1 MRVRRVMKEVLGK
14 RGYGVTGVADEGGF
28 GPALLSN
35 EEALRLMVE
44 AFEQANLRP
53 GEEAGIALDIA
64 ATHFYRDGAYRP
76 ARDRADLDS
85 TEMVE
90 RLAGWTRQYP
100 IFSIE
105 DGLDEEDWAGWKTL
119 TERLGEGCQILGDDL
134 SVTNLRRLEKGN
146 AEGVANAV
154 PVKMNE
160 IGTVTET
167 LDLVRAAQ
175 KNGYRPV
182 ISARSGE
189 IEDDSMADLTV
200 APAAGQIKIGSVA
213 GSERLAK
220 YNRLLPIEEDLGR
233 RARYR
238 GAEVLA
244 GWKKR
249 RSKMREPC
257 GVQCSLSPERRVQLP
272 RMPAK
277 MRRMA
282 DPLRENNGVT
292 ESGMMKHGKQVGKCS
307 TFFFLALT
315 AAAVFAA
322 ERRQFKPGFNIFS
335 PAQDV
340 ELGREAAAQADK
352 AFAIVKN
359 KNSAAYLN
367 ELGKRLVRYAPGET
381 DYPWEF
387 KFVNAEPI
395 NAFAL
400 PGGFIYVNRGTVEA
414 ARNESELAGVVA
426 HEIGHVVMRHSTN
439 RASKA
444 VVAQAPLRIIGGL
457 LGGGAIGQLAQM
469 GVGFGFSSVMLKYSR
484 DAETQSD
491 QIATYILYDAG
502 YDPKSM
508 ATFFQILE
516 QKYPKRTTQF
526 FSSHPNPGNR
536 VRNVEQ
542 EIPRLGPAKQYRR
555 DTRAFRGVKRQFG
568 SLPYPRK
575 TEAAAGGASP
585 AGSSAPQPPP
595 PPSSRTKIHEADD
608 YLMEYPSNW
617 QLRKGEQDT
626 AFFPERGMV
635 QLEGGGSGQAFGAVV
650 GILHSPRL
658 EALPGA

>member
-1 MRVRRVMKEVLGK
+1 
-14 RGYGVTGVADEGGF
+14 
-28 GPALLSN
+28 
-35 EEALRLMVE
+35 
-44 AFEQANLRP
+44 
-53 GEEAGIALDIA
+53 
-64 ATHFYRDGAYRP
+64 
-76 ARDRADLDS
+76 
-85 TEMVE
+85 
-90 RLAGWTRQYP
+90 
-100 IFSIE
+100 
-105 DGLDEEDWAGWKTL
+105 
-119 TERLGEGCQILGDDL
+119 
-134 SVTNLRRLEKGN
+134 
-146 AEGVANAV
+146 
-154 PVKMNE
+154 
-160 IGTVTET
+160 
-167 LDLVRAAQ
+167 
-175 KNGYRPV
+175 
-182 ISARSGE
+182 
-189 IEDDSMADLTV
+189 
-200 APAAGQIKIGSVA
+200 
-213 GSERLAK
+213 
-220 YNRLLPIEEDLGR
+220 
-233 RARYR
+233 
-238 GAEVLA
+238 
-244 GWKKR
+244 
-249 RSKMREPC
+249 
-257 GVQCSLSPERRVQLP
+257 
-272 RMPAK
+272 
-277 MRRMA
+277 
-282 DPLRENNGVT
+282 
-292 ESGMMKHGKQVGKCS
+292 MMKHGKQVGKCS

-352 AFAIVKN
+352 EFAILKN
-359 KNSAAYLN
+359 KTSAAYLN
-367 ELGKRLVRYAPGET
+367 ELGKKLVRYAPGET

-444 VVAQAPLRIIGGL
+444 VVAQAPLRIFGGL

-484 DAETQSD
+484 NAETQSD

-635 QLEGGGSGQAFGAVV
+635 QLEGGRSGQAYGAVV
-650 GILHSPRL
+650 GFYTPRASKRYRGLEQLTRELLDHLRESDPEL
-658 EALPGA
+658 EAISDSAERIRVDRRPAYSLLLENPSPIQGEKERDWLVTVRRPKGLFYAIFVAPQEGFPAYRPTFEVMLGSIQFQ